1 MPVGGTGFYR
11 GWLVV
16 ALAMLASTLILGSTA
31 IGFGAFV
38 QPVSD
43 DLKVSRATISIGYVV
58 LTLGMAVFAPIA
70 GRLTTRVPIR
80 LLMILSAILT
90 GGALIGVG
98 LSENL
103 VLDAVLIAG
112 PVAFGFAA
120 GGNLLGFTLIAR
132 WFEKRRGRAMA
143 LGAIGQGLG
152 GLLVLPPL
160 AFAIQTYGWR
170 SALMIVGAIVAVVLT
185 IATLLVPEH
194 PAPGEMEAA
203 GEKVDAPAATAV
215 AHGGDAGDQW
225 TMGRLLSS
233 GNFWLIGTAG
243 AMLFAVAQVLGTSIV
258 PFGQEKGLTLIQ
270 ATTLVSA
277 MTIISL
283 LAKLVLAT
291 FADKIDQIWL
301 MIGGALVL
309 GGVMAGLTVVVG
321 YGPLL
326 AVSVVGGLCNGIFFP
341 LFSMIFANY
350 FGARAYGTAL
360 GLVTPVISIV
370 AAALVRYAN
379 VTYDKAGSYDPAF
392 LSMVGALGVS
402 AVLLFV
408 ASRFRPKAVVV

>member
-1 MPVGGTGFYR
+1 MAVSGKGFYR
-11 GWLVV
+11 GWFVV
-16 ALAMLASTLILGSTA
+16 ALAMLASTLILGTTA

-38 QPVSD
+38 KPVSD
-43 DLKVSRATISIGYVV
+43 DLGVSRATVSIGYVV
-58 LTLGMAVFAPIA
+58 MTLGMAVFAPIA

-90 GGALIGVG
+90 GGSLIGVG
-98 LSENL
+98 LSNNL
-103 VLDAVLIAG
+103 LLDAVLIGG

-160 AFAIQTYGWR
+160 AYAIQTYGWR
-170 SALMIVGAIVAVVLT
+170 SALIIAGAVVAVMLT
-185 IATLLVPEH
+185 LVTLLVPEH

-203 GEKVDAPAATAV
+203 GEKLEVTAASTA
-215 AHGGDAGDQW
+215 AANDPGAQW

-258 PFGQEKGLTLIQ
+258 PFGQEKGLTLLQ

-277 MTIISL
+277 ITIISL

-301 MIGGALVL
+301 MIGGTLVL
-309 GGVMAGLTVVVG
+309 AGVMAGLTMVQG

-326 AVSVVGGLCNGIFFP
+326 AISVVGGLCNGIFFP

-350 FGARAYGTAL
+350 FGSRAYGTAL

-370 AAALVRYAN
+370 AATLVRYAN

-392 LSMVGALGVS
+392 LSMVGALAVS
-402 AVLLFV
+402 ATLLFV
-408 ASRFRPKAVVV
+408 ASRFRQKTALA

>member
-1 MPVGGTGFYR
+1 MAVGGKGFYR
-11 GWLVV
+11 GWFIV
-16 ALAMLASTLILGSTA
+16 ALAMLASTLILGTTA

-38 QPVSD
+38 KPVSD
-43 DLKVSRATISIGYVV
+43 DLGVSRATVSTGYI
-58 LTLGMAVFAPIA
+58 LITLGMAVLAPIV
-70 GRLTTRVPIR
+70 GRLTTRLPIR

-90 GGALIGVG
+90 GGSLIGVG

-103 VLDAVLIAG
+103 MIDAVLIGG
-112 PVAFGFAA
+112 PIAFGFAA

-143 LGAIGQGLG
+143 IGAIGQGLG

-170 SALMIVGAIVAVVLT
+170 SALIIAGAIVAVVLT
-185 IATLLVPEH
+185 LATLLVTEH

-203 GEKVDAPAATAV
+203 GEKVDAPVGAAPAADT
-215 AHGGDAGDQW
+215 GEQW
-225 TMGRLLSS
+225 TMGKLLAS

-301 MIGGALVL
+301 MIGGTIVL
-309 GGVMAGLTVVVG
+309 GAVMTGLTMVVG

-408 ASRFRPKAVVV
+408 ASRFRPKAAAV